1 MRISII
7 SFTGRGTALSKKIK
21 QVLKD
26 DFECMLY
33 TKYSQNTDSNIQEI
47 SGPTADWAAQRF
59 LEQDGLLFIGACGI
73 AVRSI
78 APCIKDKLQD
88 SPVLVMDETGAY
100 VIPILSGHYGG
111 ANELAGLIA
120 DRMQAQAVI
129 TTATDVNHLF
139 AVDVFAAKNHLVI
152 KEREKIAQV
161 SAKILDTKEITMAVA
176 GEAAGNVPPEVK
188 LVSYP
193 PKQAVDVLVAASS
206 QKEGKEAA
214 SSVEMHLI
222 PRVLVLGMGCRR
234 GKSSE
239 EIEAFVTAELKERRI
254 PIEAVAV
261 LATIER
267 KKDEEGLL
275 SFAQKYGMEFAYFT
289 GEQLEAAE
297 GSFTGSGFVK
307 EQVGVDNVCERA
319 AVTAAGTGGRL
330 LVRKTAGNGMT
341 LAVAEKRWM
350 VSFDKR
356 EVYDEA

>member
-7 SFTGRGTALSKKIK
+7 SFTGRGAALSKKIK

-33 TKYSQNTDSNIQEI
+33 TKYSQNTDSSIQDI
-47 SGPTADWAAQRF
+47 AGKITDWAEQRF
-59 LEQDGLLFIGACGI
+59 LKQDSLLFIGACGI

-88 SPVLVMDETGAY
+88 SPVLVMDEAGAY

-120 DRMQAQAVI
+120 DRTQAQAVI

-176 GEAAGNVPPEVK
+176 GEYAGGVPPEVR

-193 PKQAVDVLVAASS
+193 PRHAVDVLAAACFQEEREGGASS
-206 QKEGKEAA
+206 A
-214 SSVEMHLI
+214 EMHLV
-222 PRVLVLGMGCRR
+222 PKALVLGMGCRR
-234 GKSSE
+234 GKSQD
-239 EIEAFVTAELKERRI
+239 EIEAFVTEKLKERRI
-254 PIEAVAV
+254 PIEAVAA
-261 LATIER
+261 LATIDR
-267 KKDEEGLL
+267 KKNEEGLL
-275 SFAQKYGMEFAYFT
+275 LFAQKYGMEFVCFT
-289 GEQLEAAE
+289 REQLESAE
-297 GSFTGSGFVK
+297 GTFTGSGFVK

-330 LVRKTAGNGMT
+330 LVRKTAENGMT
-341 LAVAEKRWM
+341 LAVAEKRWT

-356 EVYDEA
+356 